1 MIWNSAFL
9 STSIYITFSLLASAS
24 FSQINSD
31 MLTVLTSPKV
41 HYFTR
46 FCAAL
51 FGVLIIGC
59 GIPIYC
65 IIMKNTLYASKAA
78 SKSTAFFWGALFP
91 YLISWSLY
99 QGQTLLNLLNYAG
112 LIINGLVAFILPL
125 FLTLH
130 ATHIHRRKQLGY
142 TRIPDGE
149 SRIGS
154 IDSDHGTSYI
164 KTAL

>member
-9 STSIYITFSLLASAS
+9 STGLYITFSLLASAS
-24 FSQINSD
+24 FSEINGD
-31 MLTVLTSPKV
+31 MLTILTSPKV
-41 HYFTR
+41 HFFTR

-51 FGVLIIGC
+51 FGILIIGC

-91 YLISWSLY
+91 YLISWTLY
-99 QGQTLLNLLNYAG
+99 QGESLLDLLNYAG
-112 LIINGLVAFILPL
+112 LVINGLVAFILPL

-130 ATHIHRRKQLGY
+130 ATHVHRRKYSGY
-142 TRIPDGE
+142 TTISDKDPT
-149 SRIGS
+149 IGS
-154 IDSDHGTSYI
+154 GSTKKSEYCFF
-164 KTAL
+164 